1 MGFSQA
7 GELVV
12 NLTTNEIKLNLCFAR
27 GRNNKSLANAKF
39 HVLISPT
46 ARFCPPGHALR
57 AGPTTKRL

>member
-12 NLTTNEIKLNLCFAR
+12 NLTTNEIKLNLCFAP
-27 GRNNKSLANAKF
+27 GRSNKSPLSGQSHAIKR
-39 HVLISPT
+39 PT
-46 ARFCPPGHALR
+46 ARFCPTRNALR

>member
-7 GELVV
+7 SELVM
-12 NLTTNEIKLNLCFAR
+12 NLITNEIKLNLCFAR
-27 GRNNKSLANAKF
+27 GRSNKSLASAKF

-46 ARFCPPGHALR
+46 ARFCPPWNALR